1 MPSKKELSEQEIRSQ
16 YIYPA
21 LIRAGWNPQSQI
33 REAVSLTDGRIYVKG
48 RLTTRGSKK
57 QADYI
62 LYYKPNIPVAVI
74 EAKRNTYSV
83 QAGIQQAL
91 SYADLLDIPSVYSSN
106 GDGFLEHDRT
116 CSEGCI
122 ERELSL
128 DAFPS
133 PETLWQRYKKYKNI
147 VSEEEERIAGQ
158 DYFFDGSRSPR
169 YYQQTAINRAV
180 EAVAKGQQR
189 ILLTMATGTG
199 KTYTAF
205 QEPISKK
212 TKQNN

>member
-16 YIYPA
+16 YIYSA

-33 REAVSLTDGRIYVKG
+33 GEAVSLTDGRIYVKG

-91 SYADLLDIPSVYSSN
+91 LSGNSALMPSLRRKLPGNATKSIKASAARQRN
-106 GDGFLEHDRT
+106 ALPGRT
-116 CSEGCI
+116 I
-122 ERELSL
+122 SL
-128 DAFPS
+128 MAA
-133 PETLWQRYKKYKNI
+133 ETLVI
-147 VSEEEERIAGQ
+147 T
-158 DYFFDGSRSPR
+158 SRLQSTGPWKQLPR
-169 YYQQTAINRAV
+169 DSSA
-180 EAVAKGQQR
+180 
-189 ILLTMATGTG
+189 
-199 KTYTAF
+199 
-205 QEPISKK
+205 SS
-212 TKQNN
+212 